1 MSFHLECRSDTLN
14 DVPYC
19 PHFYLRP
26 ILQHLFITTNLIN
39 SKAHLRTIRKK
50 TIFHLESHYETLN
63 DAPYCLRFYLHG
75 ILHRPLN
82 PNKEAMFIKKEAQT
96 FNYPESLSV
105 LINHFPF
112 ALIGINTHQCLVVLF
127 VAFRYLLIP
136 FSAFR
141 CFSVPS
147 TKPSAITFVS

>member
-1 MSFHLECRSDTLN
+1 MECQNDTLN
-14 DVPYC
+14 GAPYC

-26 ILQHLFITTNLIN
+26 ILQHLFITTNMMG
-39 SKAHLRTIRKK
+39 SKTHLRT
-50 TIFHLESHYETLN
+50 TNFHLESHYETLN
-63 DAPYCLRFYLHG
+63 DVLYCLRFYLHS

-82 PNKEAMFIKKEAQT
+82 PDKEAMFTARKEKEVRS
-96 FNYPESLSV
+96 FKYPQSLSV
-105 LINHFPF
+105 IINHFPY
-112 ALIGINTHQCLVVLF
+112 ALFLINTHQCFLLLF